1 MEEHRQTTKQNDINA
16 ARPQEG
22 KQKSDTV
29 REQANTVVRA
39 FRINT
44 TREPSAVLVHA
55 VSHHT
60 HEACVVCG
68 CSTSDGRQPGADRWL
83 ILRNQKLRVRASWG
97 RWMLNFEN
105 SKAMR
110 ERRAL
115 SRGIVWQALQYL
127 QKSDHERRLAHQCGV
142 APLHAATRATWL
154 TRKLLAEQPRPRF
167 FTDAFM
173 RFTED

>member
-1 MEEHRQTTKQNDINA
+1 MPCKSISLGVGGLVDNVTPSAISRIMIPGLATCVQQNHAQVGRTEEYNKRSHCSDK
-16 ARPQEG
+16 ARCETQP
-22 KQKSDTV
+22 D
-29 REQANTVVRA
+29 
-39 FRINT
+39 NT

-97 RWMLNFEN
+97 RWMLSCEN

-110 ERRAL
+110 AM
-115 SRGIVWQALQYL
+115 
-127 QKSDHERRLAHQCGV
+127 GV
-142 APLHAATRATWL
+142 ELWL
-154 TRKLLAEQPRPRF
+154 VECKLVYICKL
-167 FTDAFM
+167 
-173 RFTED
+173 

>member
-1 MEEHRQTTKQNDINA
+1 MIPGLATCVQQNHAQVGRTEAYNKRSHCSA
-16 ARPQEG
+16 KARCETQP
-22 KQKSDTV
+22 D
-29 REQANTVVRA
+29 
-39 FRINT
+39 NT

-68 CSTSDGRQPGADRWL
+68 CSTSDCRQPGADRWL

-167 FTDAFM
+167 FTDAFV

>member
-1 MEEHRQTTKQNDINA
+1 MLPRSLWTPPRCDGLRAPSAQGPETPRAIHAVVATRSILFVICGSVQQNHAQVGRTEEYNKRSHCSDK
-16 ARPQEG
+16 ARCETQP
-22 KQKSDTV
+22 D
-29 REQANTVVRA
+29 
-39 FRINT
+39 NT

-68 CSTSDGRQPGADRWL
+68 CSTSDGRQPGADRWA

-110 ERRAL
+110 AM
-115 SRGIVWQALQYL
+115 
-127 QKSDHERRLAHQCGV
+127 GV
-142 APLHAATRATWL
+142 ELWL
-154 TRKLLAEQPRPRF
+154 VECTLVYICKL
-167 FTDAFM
+167 
-173 RFTED
+173 